1 MLDASAVVTVQL
13 EYSGS
18 RQRLEY
24 PRSLDFSGLKSYDSS
39 NVEVREFTFNRC
51 PSPRPDR

>member
-1 MLDASAVVTVQL
+1 MLNAAAVLTVL
-13 EYSGS
+13 LKRSKS
-18 RQRLEY
+18 RQQLTY

-51 PSPRPDR
+51 PSNRPDR